1 MKDNEL
7 KEEIIEALK
16 KVNDPETNM
25 NVYDM
30 DLIKDLK
37 AENGKITLK
46 FSPSSN
52 VCPLAIQLAFNIKR
66 AVESVEGV
74 RKVDLTVTNY
84 VAADRLNQL
93 LKKETA

>member
-1 MKDNEL
+1 MLDDKLE
-7 KEEIIEALK
+7 KEIIEVLK
-16 KVNDPETNM
+16 KVNDPETNI

-37 AENGKITLK
+37 VEDGKVTLK

-74 RKVDLTVTNY
+74 NEVDLSVTNY
-84 VAADRLNQL
+84 VAADRLNEL
-93 LKKETA
+93 LRK

>member
-1 MKDNEL
+1 MDDEL
-7 KEEIIEALK
+7 KERIIEALK

-37 AENGKITLK
+37 VENGNIYMR

-52 VCPLAIQLAFNIKR
+52 VCPLAVQLAFNIKR
-66 AVESVEGV
+66 AVESVDGV
-74 RKVDLTVTNY
+74 MDVDITVTNY
-84 VAADRLNQL
+84 VAAARLNEL
-93 LKKETA
+93 LKR

>member
-1 MKDNEL
+1 MNDDEIKG
-7 KEEIIEALK
+7 EIIEALK
-16 KVNDPETNM
+16 NVNDPETNM
-25 NVYDM
+25 SVYDM

-74 RKVDLTVTNY
+74 CDVDLTVTNY

-93 LKKETA
+93 LKK

>member
-1 MKDNEL
+1 LQNNEL
-7 KEEIIEALK
+7 KNRIINSLK
-16 KVNDPETNM
+16 KVNDPETNI

-30 DLIKDLK
+30 DLIRDLCV
-37 AENGKITLK
+37 EDGKVTLK

-84 VAADRLNQL
+84 VAAERLNEL
-93 LKKETA
+93 LKK

>member
-1 MKDNEL
+1 MEDDKLE
-7 KEEIIEALK
+7 KEIIGVLK
-16 KVNDPETNM
+16 KVNDPETNI

-37 AENGKITLK
+37 VEDGKVTLK

-74 RKVDLTVTNY
+74 NEVDLSVTNY
-84 VAADRLNQL
+84 VAADRLNEL
-93 LKKETA
+93 LRK

>member
-1 MKDNEL
+1 MEDDNLE
-7 KEEIIEALK
+7 KEIIEMLK
-16 KVNDPETNM
+16 KVNDPETNI

-37 AENGKITLK
+37 VEDGKVTLK

-74 RKVDLTVTNY
+74 MKVDLFVTNY
-84 VAADRLNQL
+84 VAADRLNEL
-93 LKKETA
+93 LKK

>member
-1 MKDNEL
+1 LQNNEL
-7 KEEIIEALK
+7 KNRIINSLK
-16 KVNDPETNM
+16 KVNDPETNI

-30 DLIKDLK
+30 DLIRDLNI
-37 AENGKITLK
+37 EDGKVTLK

-84 VAADRLNQL
+84 VAAERLNEL
-93 LKKETA
+93 LKK

>member
-1 MKDNEL
+1 MNDEEL
-7 KEEIIEALK
+7 KKVIISVLK
-16 KVNDPETNM
+16 NVNDPETNI

-30 DLIKDLK
+30 DLIRDLK
-37 AENGKITLK
+37 VENGKTMLK

-74 RKVDLTVTNY
+74 KEVDLTVTNY
-84 VAADRLNQL
+84 VAAERLNEL
-93 LKKETA
+93 LKK

>member
-1 MKDNEL
+1 MEDDKLE
-7 KEEIIEALK
+7 KEIIGMLK
-16 KVNDPETNM
+16 KVNDPETNI

-37 AENGKITLK
+37 VEDGKVTLK

-74 RKVDLTVTNY
+74 NEVDLSVTNY
-84 VAADRLNQL
+84 VAADRLNEL
-93 LKKETA
+93 LRK

>member
-1 MKDNEL
+1 MKDDEL

-25 NVYDM
+25 SVYDM
-30 DLIKDLK
+30 DLIKGLK
-37 AENGKITLK
+37 VEKGKITLK

-66 AVESVEGV
+66 AVESVKGV
-74 RKVDLTVTNY
+74 NVVDLTVTNY
-84 VAADRLNQL
+84 VATDRLNEL
-93 LKKETA
+93 LKK

>member
-1 MKDNEL
+1 MQNNEL
-7 KEEIIEALK
+7 KNRIINSLK
-16 KVNDPETNM
+16 KVNDPETNI

-30 DLIKDLK
+30 DLIRDLNV
-37 AENGKITLK
+37 EDGKVTLK

-74 RKVDLTVTNY
+74 RKVGVTVTNY
-84 VAADRLNQL
+84 VAAERLNEL
-93 LKKETA
+93 LKK

>member
-1 MKDNEL
+1 MKDDGL
-7 KEEIIEALK
+7 KKMIIEALK
-16 KVNDPETNM
+16 GVNDPETNI
-25 NVYDM
+25 NIYDM

-37 AENGKITLK
+37 VNDEKVSLK

-74 RKVDLTVTNY
+74 KKVELTVTNY
-84 VAADRLNQL
+84 VAADKLNEL
-93 LKKETA
+93 LNR

>member
-1 MKDNEL
+1 MEDDNLE
-7 KEEIIEALK
+7 KEIIKVLK
-16 KVNDPETNM
+16 KVNDPETNI

-30 DLIKDLK
+30 DLIKDLNV
-37 AENGKITLK
+37 EDGKVTLK

-74 RKVDLTVTNY
+74 NEVDLSVTNY
-84 VAADRLNQL
+84 VAADRLNEL
-93 LKKETA
+93 LRK